1 MLGSP
6 AATCRSVTCL
16 HHEGCFES
24 PKESKSIFPFVF
36 HGVSGRASCWSGLHR
51 AAPSPSPI
59 PGSCLVAGKPQSL
72 TLLGHGLERQFL
84 HFGAAN
90 TRSHQIL
97 FLGDTGPFASRE
109 LSKAGLILLLPLPPW
124 SHLRSSRVPRPC
136 HQPLPTSKVLIAGRQ
151 EGSAGVRTDTKE
163 SGCFSLPAAWD
174 EPSTSP
180 PKPTESSAQAAGRY
194 KGSERCRGGK
204 CCATAGMQPSPEL
217 KLCRASTPKHSL
229 RVLGGVINW
238 GAP

>member
-1 MLGSP
+1 M
-6 AATCRSVTCL
+6 
-16 HHEGCFES
+16 
-24 PKESKSIFPFVF
+24 
-36 HGVSGRASCWSGLHR
+36 
-51 AAPSPSPI
+51 
-59 PGSCLVAGKPQSL
+59 
-72 TLLGHGLERQFL
+72 
-84 HFGAAN
+84 
-90 TRSHQIL
+90 
-97 FLGDTGPFASRE
+97 GDTGPFASRE
-109 LSKAGLILLLPLPPW
+109 LSKAGLILLLLLPPW
-124 SHLRSSRVPRPC
+124 SRLRSSRVPRPC

-163 SGCFSLPAAWD
+163 SGRFSLPAAWD

-204 CCATAGMQPSPEL
+204 CCATAGVQPSPEL

-238 GAP
+238 GGSLTALRQKPRADVAEQGGSQPLPLPAEQQQHVLGSVSLTPGLSLSFSPQKRAP